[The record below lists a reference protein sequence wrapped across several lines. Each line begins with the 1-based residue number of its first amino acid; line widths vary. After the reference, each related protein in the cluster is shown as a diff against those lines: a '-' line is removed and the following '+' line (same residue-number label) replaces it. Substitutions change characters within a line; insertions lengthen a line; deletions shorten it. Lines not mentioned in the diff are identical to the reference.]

1 MNALINLHL
10 KLWQSFRRLPL
21 WVQLWMAGLLLPI
34 NLASLFLLHYPSA
47 QWIALSAVIV
57 VGSNMLLMYLYG
69 GFSRLLAVPHL
80 LIWGPLQV
88 MLLMYLAQSG
98 EPLATGEVLYVSLVL
113 VVNGI
118 SLVFDLIDAW
128 RWMQGERQL
137 F

>member
-1 MNALINLHL
+1 
-10 KLWQSFRRLPL
+10 
-21 WVQLWMAGLLLPI
+21 MAAILLPA
-34 NLASLFLLHYPSA
+34 NLASLLLLHYPSSE
-47 QWIALSAVIV
+47 WIALSALIV